1 MSKEKMA
8 KRTFPLDGLH
18 CAGCAARVEK
28 ILVQRPGVAAAAV
41 NLAASTITVEYDSA
55 RTSPEALRETLRA
68 AGYELSID
76 AAEAADDELA
86 ERHRRRF
93 LALRR
98 RALWASAL
106 SLPVA
111 VIGMFFEHAPHAAIL
126 MALLSTPVVFWFG
139 REFFV
144 NAWRQLR
151 RRSASMDT
159 LVALSTGIAWTFSMF
174 NLICPRFWLARGIVP
189 HVYFEAASVIVAFIL
204 IGRLLEER
212 AKGNTASALR
222 KLIGLQPAEALA
234 VGSDGALRPIPIRRI
249 GVGDLLVVRPGEK
262 IAVDGSVVE
271 GESWVDE
278 SMLSGEPVPVRK
290 SAGAQVFAGTI
301 NQRGSF
307 RYRAERVGAETMLA
321 QIIRLVREAQGSK
334 APVQRL
340 ADRIAAVFV
349 PVILCIALA
358 SLLAWVVLDPQ
369 NGLTHGVLA
378 MVTVLIIACPCALG
392 LATPTA
398 VTVGIGKA
406 AAAGILIRDAESLET
421 ACRIDTLLLDK
432 TGTLTEGRPA
442 VTGAVWLHEDEAAR
456 RVLAALE
463 RRSDHPLAEAV
474 VRHLA
479 AEALPEVGGFRNIPG
494 RGVVGRSGTDEYCA
508 GSRRL
513 LEERGIAIDGV
524 LLAAAERFS
533 GEACSLVWFADSRRA
548 LALLAVSDRIAENS
562 REAVQELRREG
573 IEVRMLTGDNYRTAR
588 IVAAQ
593 AGIGQFA
600 ADLLPQDK
608 AEYVARLQS
617 EGRKVGMAGDGIN
630 DGAALA
636 RADLSIAMGRGSD
649 IAMDIARMTIV
660 SSDLRKIP
668 EAIRIS
674 RLTVRTIRQNL
685 FWAFIYNLI
694 GIPVAAGVLYPLT
707 GYLLDPMFAGGAMAL
722 SSVCVVGNS
731 LRIKYMKR

>member
-1 MSKEKMA
+1 MSKEKIA

-28 ILVQRPGVAAAAV
+28 LLAQQPGVTAAAV
-41 NLAASTITVEYDSA
+41 NLAASTAAVEYDPA
-55 RTSPEALRETLRA
+55 QTSPEALREAVRA

-98 RALWASAL
+98 RAAWASAL

-111 VIGMFFEHAPHAAIL
+111 VIGMFFAHAPHAAIL

-139 REFFV
+139 REFFA

-151 RRSASMDT
+151 RGSASMDT
-159 LVALSTGIAWTFSMF
+159 LVALSTGIAWSFSMF
-174 NLICPRFWLARGIVP
+174 NLICPQFWLARGIVP

-204 IGRLLEER
+204 VGRLLEER

-222 KLIGLQPAEALA
+222 NLIGLQPAEALA
-234 VGSDGALRPIPIRRI
+234 VGANGELAPVPIRRI
-249 GVGDLLVVRPGEK
+249 GAGDLLVVRPGEK
-262 IAVDGSVVE
+262 IAVDGTVVE

-278 SMLSGEPVPVRK
+278 SMLSGEPTPVRK
-290 SAGAQVFAGTI
+290 SAGTQVFAGTI

-307 RYRAERVGAETMLA
+307 RYRAERVGSATMLA

-358 SLLAWVVLDPQ
+358 ALLAWVVLDPQ
-369 NGLTHGVLA
+369 DGVTHGVLA
-378 MVTVLIIACPCALG
+378 MVTVLIVACPCALG

-421 ACRIDTLLLDK
+421 ACRIDTVVLDK
-432 TGTLTEGRPA
+432 TGTLTEGRPT
-442 VTGAVWLHEDEAAR
+442 VTGEVWLREDDASR
-456 RVLAALE
+456 GVLAALE

-474 VRHLA
+474 VRHLG
-479 AEALPEVGGFRNIPG
+479 AEALPEIRDFRNIPD
-494 RGVVGRSGTDEYCA
+494 RGVAGRSAEGEYCV

-513 LEERGIAIDGV
+513 LEERGIAIDGA
-524 LLAAAERFS
+524 LLAAAERFAA
-533 GEACSLVWFADSRRA
+533 EACSLVWFADAERTR
-548 LALLAVSDRIAENS
+548 ALLAVSDRIAENS
-562 REAVQELRREG
+562 REAVRELRREG

-588 IVAAQ
+588 VVAAQ
-593 AGIGQFA
+593 TGIERFE

-608 AEYVARLQS
+608 AEYIARLQA
-617 EGRKVGMAGDGIN
+617 EGRRVGMVGDGIN

-674 RLTVRTIRQNL
+674 RLTVRKIRQIL

-694 GIPVAAGVLYPLT
+694 
-707 GYLLDPMFAGGAMAL
+707 
-722 SSVCVVGNS
+722 
-731 LRIKYMKR
+731 

>member
-1 MSKEKMA
+1 MMKENMT
-8 KRTFPLDGLH
+8 KRTFPLEGLH

-28 ILVQRPGVAAAAV
+28 LLAQQPGVTAAAV
-41 NLAASTITVEYDSA
+41 NLAASTATVAYDSA
-55 RTSPEALRETLRA
+55 RTSPELLREAVRA
-68 AGYELSID
+68 AGYELVTD
-76 AAEAADDELA
+76 AEEQADDELA

-98 RALWASAL
+98 RAVWASVL

-111 VIGMFFEHAPHAAIL
+111 VIGMFFAHAPHAAAV
-126 MALLSTPVVFWFG
+126 MAILSTPVVFWFG

-174 NLICPRFWLARGIVP
+174 NLIYPQFWLARGIVP

-212 AKGNTASALR
+212 ARGNTASALR
-222 KLIGLQPAEALA
+222 NLIGLQPAEALA
-234 VGSDGALRPIPIRRI
+234 VGADGQIVPVPIRRI

-262 IAVDGSVVE
+262 IAVDGAVVE

-278 SMLSGEPVPVRK
+278 SMLSGEPTPVRK
-290 SAGAQVFAGTI
+290 SAGARVCAGTI

-307 RYRAERVGAETMLA
+307 RYRAERVGSETMLA

-340 ADRIAAVFV
+340 ADRIAGVFV
-349 PVILCIALA
+349 PVILCIALL
-358 SLLAWVVLDPQ
+358 SLLAWVVFDPQ
-369 NGLTHGVLA
+369 DGVTHGVLA
-378 MVTVLIIACPCALG
+378 MVTVLVVACPCALG

-406 AAAGILIRDAESLET
+406 AAAGILVRDAESLET
-421 ACRIDTLLLDK
+421 ACRIDTVVLDK

-442 VTGAVWLHEDEAAR
+442 VTGEVWLREDDALR
-456 RVLAALE
+456 GVLAALE

-474 VRHLA
+474 VRHLG
-479 AEALPEVGGFRNIPG
+479 AEALPEIRDFRNIPG
-494 RGVVGRSGTDEYCA
+494 RGVAGRSAEGEYWV

-513 LEERGIAIDGV
+513 LEERGIAIDGA
-524 LLAAAERFS
+524 LLAAAERFAD
-533 GEACSLVWFADSRRA
+533 EARSLVWFADAERA

-562 REAVQELRREG
+562 HEAVRELRREG

-588 IVAAQ
+588 VVAAQ
-593 AGIGQFA
+593 TGIGQFE

-608 AEYVARLQS
+608 AEYIARLQA
-617 EGRKVGMAGDGIN
+617 EGRRVGMVGDGIN

-660 SSDLRKIP
+660 SSDPMKIP

-674 RLTVRTIRQNL
+674 RLTVRTIRENL

-694 GIPVAAGVLYPLT
+694 GIPVAAGVLYPFT
-707 GYLLDPMFAGGAMAL
+707 GYLLDPMLAGGAMAL

-731 LRIKYMKR
+731 LRIKYLKR

>member
-41 NLAASTITVEYDSA
+41 NLAASTVMVEYDSA

-111 VIGMFFEHAPHAAIL
+111 VIGMFFAHAPHAAIL
-126 MALLSTPVVFWFG
+126 MALLSTPMVFWFG

-369 NGLTHGVLA
+369 DGLTHGVLA
-378 MVTVLIIACPCALG
+378 MVTVLIVACPCALG

-406 AAAGILIRDAESLET
+406 AAAGILIRDADSLET

-442 VTGAVWLHEDEAAR
+442 VIDAVWLHEDEAAR

-479 AEALPEVGGFRNIPG
+479 AEALPEVGDFRNIPG

-513 LEERGIAIDGV
+513 LEERGIAIDGA

-593 AGIGQFA
+593 AAIGQFA

-674 RLTVRTIRQNL
+674 RLTVRPIRQNL
-685 FWAFIYNLI
+685 FWA
-694 GIPVAAGVLYPLT
+694 
-707 GYLLDPMFAGGAMAL
+707 
-722 SSVCVVGNS
+722 
-731 LRIKYMKR
+731 